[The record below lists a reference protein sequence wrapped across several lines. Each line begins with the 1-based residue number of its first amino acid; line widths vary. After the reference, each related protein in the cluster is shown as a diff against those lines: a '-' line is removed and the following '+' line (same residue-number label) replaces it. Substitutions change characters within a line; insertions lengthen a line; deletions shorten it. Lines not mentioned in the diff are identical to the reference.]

1 LLKFRLVFKK
11 KYLFSRLLEFCFHIS
26 SEFEELESEFE
37 ESARKFVALARE
49 WGLWVSGFAEFEWL
63 EMYLE
68 GVASANL
75 EFVDS
80 GEEMERELEK
90 IEEFERLDAWMGEL
104 VECETIGN
112 FAGAGV
118 DFVKL
123 GEESGGFEECE
134 EESEEGF
141 EGCEEEE
148 LEE

>member
-1 LLKFRLVFKK
+1 LYLK
-11 KYLFSRLLEFCFHIS
+11 KYLFFRPLNFRFGIT
-26 SEFEELESEFE
+26 SESEELESELE
-37 ESARKFVALARE
+37 ESARRFVVLARE
-49 WGLWVSGFAEFEWL
+49 WELWVSGFAEFEWL

-75 EFVDS
+75 EFADS
-80 GEEMERELEK
+80 GEDMERELEK
-90 IEEFERLDAWMGEL
+90 IGEFEGLDAWMEEL
-104 VECETIGN
+104 VECETLEN